1 MADREAFL
9 EEIQEQLTE
18 VLKPYQQRLS
28 RRQRLADLVQQ
39 CIHCAGRNDFFQL
52 DELLRSKVAEEV
64 EKEAGLKDT
73 AAYLEKLRKYAAAQV
88 ERYRLEL
95 IEDLKARAAEADLP
109 IEIDFPRFYGLK
121 GIEGNI
127 DFGGRQTVV
136 NGKTI
141 KSVDPRRIIAAVR
154 KVKQQLYD
162 RPYDPKTFIEGLY
175 QTYAALVEK
184 EGLSLGDAV
193 PMQRFY
199 LEHVISLQSKAFFQD
214 MGKGR
219 FRGYGLDQFAV
230 DLWRYFQA
238 RTGGTSKGRALQ
250 LRPGRNQA
258 LWLIDGDGERRQ
270 ITAISFHQQRA

>member
-1 MADREAFL
+1 MADREALL
-9 EEIQEQLTE
+9 EQAQEGLAE

-52 DELLRSKVAEEV
+52 DELLRSKVVEEV
-64 EKEAGLKDT
+64 EKEAGLKES
-73 AAYLEKLRKYAAAQV
+73 AEYLAQLRKYAAAQV

-95 IEDLKARAAEADLP
+95 IEDLKGRAAEAELP
-109 IEIDFPRFYGLK
+109 IEIDFPRFYVLK
-121 GIEGNI
+121 GIEGSI
-127 DFGGRQTVV
+127 DFSGRQTVV

-162 RPYDPKTFIEGLY
+162 RPYDPQTFIEGLY
-175 QTYAALVEK
+175 KTYEALVEK
-184 EGLSLGDAV
+184 EGSSLGDPV

-199 LEHVISLQSKAFFQD
+199 LEYVISLQSKAFFQD

-230 DLWRYFQA
+230 DLWRYFQ
-238 RTGGTSKGRALQ
+238 TGAGGKSKGRAMQ

-270 ITAISFHQQRA
+270 ITAISFH

>member
-9 EEIQEQLTE
+9 EEIQEKLAE
-18 VLKPYQQRLS
+18 LLKPYQQRLS

-39 CIHCAGRNDFFQL
+39 CILCAGHDDFFQL
-52 DELLRSKVAEEV
+52 DELLRSKVAEEI
-64 EKEAGLKDT
+64 EKEAGLKDS
-73 AAYLEKLRKYAAAQV
+73 AAYLAQLREYAAAQV

-95 IEDLKARAAEADLP
+95 IEDLRARAAEAELP
-109 IEIDFPRFYGLK
+109 LEIDFPRFYVLK
-121 GIEGNI
+121 GIEGSI
-127 DFGGRQTVV
+127 DFSARQTVV
-136 NGKTI
+136 NRKTI
-141 KSVDPRRIIAAVR
+141 KSVAPRRIIAAVR

-162 RPYDPKTFIEGLY
+162 RPYDPQAFIDGLY
-175 QTYAALVEK
+175 QTYAGLVDK

-199 LEHVISLQSKAFFQD
+199 LEYVISLQSKTFFQD
-214 MGKGR
+214 MDKGR

-238 RTGGTSKGRALQ
+238 GTGGTSKGRALQ

>member
-1 MADREAFL
+1 MANQEAFL
-9 EEIQEQLTE
+9 AEIQEQLTE

-39 CIHCAGRNDFFQL
+39 CIHCAERNDFFQL

-73 AAYLEKLRKYAAAQV
+73 TADLEKLRKYAATQV

-95 IEDLKARAAEADLP
+95 IEDIKARAAEAELP
-109 IEIDFPRFYGLK
+109 IEIDFPRFYVLK

-127 DFGGRQTVV
+127 DFAARQTVV

-141 KSVDPRRIIAAVR
+141 KSVDPRRIVAAVR

-184 EGLSLGDAV
+184 EGVSLGDAV
-193 PMQRFY
+193 PMQHFY
-199 LEHVISLQSKAFFQD
+199 LEHVISLQSKTFFQD
-214 MGKGR
+214 MDKGR

-270 ITAISFHQQRA
+270 ITAISFQQRA

>member
-1 MADREAFL
+1 MANREAFL
-9 EEIQEQLTE
+9 EGIQEELAE

-39 CIHCAGRNDFFQL
+39 CIHCAGRDDFFQL

-64 EKEAGLKDT
+64 EKEAGLKDS
-73 AAYLEKLRKYAAAQV
+73 AAHLAKLRQYAAAQV

-95 IEDLKARAAEADLP
+95 IEDLRVRAAEAELP
-109 IEIDFPRFYGLK
+109 IEIDFPRFYVLK
-121 GIEGNI
+121 GIEGSI
-127 DFGGRQTVV
+127 DFHGRQTVV
-136 NGKTI
+136 NRKTI

-162 RPYDPKTFIEGLY
+162 RPYDPRAFIDGLY

-184 EGLSLGDAV
+184 EGVSPGDPV

-214 MGKGR
+214 MDKGR
-219 FRGYGLDQFAV
+219 FKGYGLDQFAV

-238 RTGGTSKGRALQ
+238 GTGGTAKGRALQ

>member
-1 MADREAFL
+1 MANQEAFL
-9 EEIQEQLTE
+9 EGIQEQLAE

-52 DELLRSKVAEEV
+52 DELLRSKVTEEV

-73 AAYLEKLRKYAAAQV
+73 AAHLEKLRKYAAAQV
-88 ERYRLEL
+88 ERYRLQL

-109 IEIDFPRFYGLK
+109 IEIDFPRFYVLK

-127 DFGGRQTVV
+127 DFGTRQTVV

-184 EGLSLGDAV
+184 EGISLGDPV

-199 LEHVISLQSKAFFQD
+199 LEHVISLQSKTFFQD
-214 MGKGR
+214 MDKGR
-219 FRGYGLDQFAV
+219 FKGYGLDQFAV

-238 RTGGTSKGRALQ
+238 RTGGTAKGRALQ

-270 ITAISFHQQRA
+270 ITAISFQHKA

>member
-9 EEIQEQLTE
+9 EKIQEQLTE

-39 CIHCAGRNDFFQL
+39 CIHCAGRDDFFQL

-162 RPYDPKTFIEGLY
+162 RPYDPKTFIEGIY

-184 EGLSLGDAV
+184 EGVSLGDAV

-199 LEHVISLQSKAFFQD
+199 LEHVILLQSKAFFQD

-219 FRGYGLDQFAV
+219 VRGYGLDQFAV

-238 RTGGTSKGRALQ
+238 GTGGTKKGRALQ

-270 ITAISFHQQRA
+270 ITAISFQQRV